1 MKFMIWNMVF
11 SLRWWMILWI
21 VNHPQTIVEKFGIPT
36 NPSPTFEDDK
46 FVFETSD
53 VQLDNIM
60 LNTTLYKI
68 YVDFS
73 KVNMSDWWSF
83 SLTIWSFPHHDD
95 WTYCLFVTSTYFW
108 KVYGDLETREE
119 ILKIT
124 KFIWK
129 HIILNPLTL

>member
-1 MKFMIWNMVF
+1 MIWNMVF
-11 SLRWWMILWI
+11 PFRWWMFVWT
-21 VNHPQTIVEKFGIPT
+21 VNHPQTIVDKFATPT
-36 NPSPTFEDDK
+36 NPSPTFENDK
-46 FVFETSD
+46 CVFETSD

-73 KVNMSDWWSF
+73 KVSMSDWWSF
-83 SLTIWSFPHHDD
+83 SLTIWSFPYHDD
-95 WTYCLFVTSTYFW
+95 WTYFLFVTLPNFL
-108 KVYGDLETREE
+108 KVSGDLETREE

-129 HIILNPLTL
+129 LIILNPPTL